1 MPMISHIRKLLGNS
15 VSKFSIRSKTS
26 DGQLEIFPDVDSSKW
41 ECLEPEFDDFEMRD
55 KLLEMIEQIM
65 KTKGEKF
72 QLELK
77 FKRSI
82 ISTQIRD
89 GIVAIFLISP
99 DRELVREEQMQGE
112 ITAWFNGKKPYPL
125 KQWLIENVL
134 TEEDVIEL
142 EKSLIYLV

>member
-1 MPMISHIRKLLGNS
+1 MSIMQQITKLLGNS
-15 VSKFSIRSKTS
+15 SRHFSLKSKSE
-26 DGQLEIFPDVDSSKW
+26 DGLIEVLQNTNPDKGQP
-41 ECLEPEFDDFEMRD
+41 LEPEFEDFEMRD

-65 KTKGEKF
+65 KNKGEEF

-82 ISTQIRD
+82 VTTQLRN
-89 GIVAIFLISP
+89 GIVAIQFISP

-112 ITAWFNGKKPYPL
+112 ITAWFNGKKPFPL

-134 TEEDVIEL
+134 VEEDVIEL

>member
-1 MPMISHIRKLLGNS
+1 MSIMQRITKLLGNS
-15 VSKFSIRSKTS
+15 SKHFSLKSKS
-26 DGQLEIFPDVDSSKW
+26 ENGLIEVFQNIDPDKGQP
-41 ECLEPEFDDFEMRD
+41 LEPEFEDFEMRD

-65 KTKGEKF
+65 KNKGEEF

-82 ISTQIRD
+82 VTTQLRN
-89 GIVAIFLISP
+89 GIVAIQFISP

-112 ITAWFNGKKPYPL
+112 ITAWFNGKKPFPL

-134 TEEDVIEL
+134 VEEDVIEL

>member
-1 MPMISHIRKLLGNS
+1 MISHIKKLLGNS
-15 VSKFSIRSKTS
+15 TNRFKLRSKTP
-26 DGQLEIFPDVDSSKW
+26 DDRIEDIQEIDPDKGQP
-41 ECLEPEFDDFEMRD
+41 LEPEFEDFEMRD
-55 KLLEMIEQIM
+55 KLLEMIEQILR
-65 KTKGEKF
+65 TKGENF

-82 ISTQIRD
+82 ISTQLRD

-99 DRELVREEQMQGE
+99 NSALVKEEQMQGE
-112 ITAWFNGKKPYPL
+112 ITAWFNGKKPFPL

-134 TEEDVIEL
+134 VEEDVIEL